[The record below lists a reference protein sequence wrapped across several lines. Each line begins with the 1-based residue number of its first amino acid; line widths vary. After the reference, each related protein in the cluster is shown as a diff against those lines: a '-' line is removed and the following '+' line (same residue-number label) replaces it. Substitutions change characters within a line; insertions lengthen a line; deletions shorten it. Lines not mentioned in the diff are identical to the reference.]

1 MSTTDELDLF
11 KAQIW
16 QALESDNLHTVIL
29 EARRLF
35 PNEKIYFKLGDTQ
48 KITDY
53 IEELKE
59 RIRDYC
65 ESKEA

>member
-29 EARRLF
+29 EACPLVAA
-35 PNEKIYFKLGDTQ
+35 ILLL
-48 KITDY
+48 I
-53 IEELKE
+53 
-59 RIRDYC
+59 
-65 ESKEA
+65 S